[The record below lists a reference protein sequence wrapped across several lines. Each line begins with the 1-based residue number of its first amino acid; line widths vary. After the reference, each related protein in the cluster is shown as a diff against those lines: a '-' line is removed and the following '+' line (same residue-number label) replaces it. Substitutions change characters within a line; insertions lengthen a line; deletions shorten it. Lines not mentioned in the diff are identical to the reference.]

1 MNRILALSVVFC
13 FSLCLLSR
21 VPKASAQ
28 SDSHAPAT
36 SVARYAYA
44 VEANE
49 GEKDPFV
56 AVYSVNPTTGALRPV
71 QLTVPPSDNFGVVI
85 DPSNTFLYL
94 PDGPDVVGY
103 RIAPN
108 GALQSLKGSPF
119 TLDAGSTIVFAP
131 NGQFAYSNLGGEFS
145 LNTTTGA
152 LTQFGTASTNGDNDD
167 VAITPSGAFV
177 YILGYGDKSVSAFAV
192 DQTSGALTEIAGSPF
207 PTGGSDVLY
216 SEAIS
221 PNGQFLFVTTYIT
234 GSSGFTNVFS
244 INSTTGALTQV
255 SGSPFASPGDNTI
268 VDPTGQFL
276 YVGGKDLAAY
286 SIDSTTGFLTP
297 IPGSPYTLPAY
308 PNSFSLDSSG
318 KFLYVSLFATGEAY
332 TGVPGIITYSM
343 NSSTGALTQIAANGS
358 YGNQVEALGFVTG
371 AKAVVYTPR
380 FAYATNQA
388 SQSIS
393 EWKITDSTGAL
404 TAVSGSPLSDA
415 NGPQLV
421 AAVPSGAFV
430 YTANSNNSISEY
442 AVTATTGA
450 LTLVSGS
457 PITGFGSVNSLA
469 VDPTS
474 SYLFVLD
481 STKQTVDSYT
491 ISAKTG
497 ALTALSSVA
506 APGALTLAL
515 DPLGLLAIVT
525 TATDVE
531 YSGVSAGTLSAFGS
545 VTTKNPP
552 AAAAFDQSGQYFFV
566 TESKNNAVATFNS
579 VAFNGQIKQLSAAAT
594 GNAPGAV
601 LAEPSG
607 KYVYVANTADGT
619 ISAYSLTNATGALK
633 KIGNAVA
640 AAGTNS
646 LATSNDG
653 KYLYATDNTA
663 GLVSIFKITSTGSL
677 TSVGSAT
684 TGASPTSIATT
695 GTHQ

>member
-1 MNRILALSVVFC
+1 VNRLRAISVVFC
-13 FSLCLLSR
+13 LSFCLLGR
-21 VPKASAQ
+21 VPNSLAQ
-28 SDSHAPAT
+28 GNPPTPAT

-44 VEANE
+44 VTANE
-49 GEKDPFV
+49 GEKNPFV
-56 AVYSVNPTTGALRPV
+56 AIYSVNPTTGALRPV
-71 QLTVPPSDNFGVVI
+71 QVTVPPSDNFGVVI

-94 PDGPDVVGY
+94 PDGPDAVGY

-119 TLDAGSTIVFAP
+119 TLDAGSTIAFTP

-152 LTQFGTASTNGDNDD
+152 LTQFGTAGTNGDNDD

-192 DQTSGALTEIAGSPF
+192 DQTSGALTEISGSPF
-207 PTGGSDVLY
+207 PTGGSDALY

-221 PNGQFLFVTTYIT
+221 PNGQFLFVTTYMT
-234 GSSGFTNVFS
+234 GNSGFTNVFS
-244 INSTTGALTQV
+244 INASTGALTQV
-255 SGSPFASPGDNTI
+255 SGSPFASPGGNTV
-268 VDPTGQFL
+268 VDSTGQFL
-276 YVGGKDLAAY
+276 YVAGENLAAY
-286 SIDSTTGFLTP
+286 SINSTTGFLTP
-297 IPGSPYTLPAY
+297 LPGSPYSLPA
-308 PNSFSLDSSG
+308 PANAFTFDPTG
-318 KFLYVSLFATGEAY
+318 KFLYVSLVATATY
-332 TGVPGIITYSM
+332 AGVPGIVTYSL

-358 YGNQVEALGFVTG
+358 YGNEVEALGFVTG

-380 FAYATNQA
+380 YAYATNQA
-388 SQSIS
+388 SKSIS

-404 TAVSGSPLSDA
+404 TAVAGSPLSDA

-421 AAVPSGAFV
+421 AATPSGAFV
-430 YTANSNNSISEY
+430 YTANNNNSISEY

-450 LTLVSGS
+450 LTLVNGS
-457 PITGFGSVNSLA
+457 PLTGFGSVNALA

-481 STKQTVDSYT
+481 SAKQVVDSYT
-491 ISAKTG
+491 ISPKTG
-497 ALTALSSVA
+497 ALTSLSSVA

-515 DPLGLLAIVT
+515 DPLGLLAIAT

-531 YSGVSAGTLSAFGS
+531 FSGVSAGELSAFGS
-545 VTTKNPP
+545 ITTKNPP
-552 AAAAFDQSGQYFFV
+552 GAAAFDQSGQYFFV
-566 TESKNNAVATFNS
+566 TEPKNNTIATFNA

-594 GNAPGAV
+594 GNSPGAA

-619 ISAYSLTNATGALK
+619 ITGFSLSNATGALK
-633 KIGNAVA
+633 KIATAAA
-640 AAGTNS
+640 AAGTDS

>member
-1 MNRILALSVVFC
+1 
-13 FSLCLLSR
+13 
-21 VPKASAQ
+21 
-28 SDSHAPAT
+28 
-36 SVARYAYA
+36 

-49 GEKDPFV
+49 GEKDPYV
-56 AVYSVNPTTGALRPV
+56 AIYSVNPTTGSLRPV
-71 QLTVPPSDNFGVVI
+71 QLLVPPSDNYGVVI

-94 PDGPDVVGY
+94 PDGPQALGY
-103 RIAPN
+103 HIAPS

-119 TLDAGSTIVFAP
+119 TLDGGSTIVFTP

-152 LTQFGTASTNGDNDD
+152 LTQFGTASTNGNNDD

-192 DQTSGALTEIAGSPF
+192 DQTSGVLTEIAGSPF
-207 PTGGSDVLY
+207 ATGDSDEPY
-216 SEAIS
+216 SEAVS

-234 GSSGFTNVFS
+234 GSSGFTNVFG
-244 INSTTGALTQV
+244 INPTTGALTQV

-268 VDPTGQFL
+268 VDSSGRFL

-297 IPGSPYTLPAY
+297 VPGSPYTLRSY
-308 PNSFSLDSSG
+308 LDAFTLDPTG
-318 KFLYVSLFATGEAY
+318 KFLYASLFATGEDY
-332 TGVPGIITYSM
+332 TGVPGIITYSI
-343 NSSTGALTQIAANGS
+343 NSSTGALTQIAADGS

-371 AKAVVYTPR
+371 TKAVVYTPR
-380 FAYATNQA
+380 YAYATNQA

-404 TAVSGSPLSDA
+404 TAVSGSRVSDS
-415 NGPQLV
+415 NGPQWV
-421 AAVPSGAFV
+421 AATPSGAFV

-457 PITGFGSVNSLA
+457 PITGFGSVNSLS

-474 SYLFVLD
+474 TYLFVLD
-481 STKQTVDSYT
+481 STNQTVDSYT

-515 DPLGLLAIVT
+515 DPLGLLALVT

-531 YSGVSAGTLSAFGS
+531 YSGVSAGKLSAFGS

-566 TESKNNAVATFNS
+566 TESKSNAVATFNT

-594 GNAPGAV
+594 GNAPRAV

-619 ISAYSLTNATGALK
+619 ISAFSLSNATGALK
-633 KIGNAVA
+633 KISTAVA
-640 AAGTNS
+640 AAGVDS

-653 KYLYATDNTA
+653 KYLYATDSTA
-663 GLVSIFKITSTGSL
+663 GLVSIFKIATTGALS
-677 TSVGSAT
+677 SVGSAT
-684 TGASPTSIATT
+684 TGTSPTSLATT